1 MLRPSFP
8 APRRDAWLLIALAT
22 LAVVALLLGW
32 SRSSRGAPR
41 AQESPR
47 PKPVQKKAVQVAV
60 APAKLRLADVQQAKP
75 DASGRLV
82 AQVAGRALPLTIAP
96 TLQAG
101 VQTMLDRTQVPYGA
115 VVLLDPATGDVLA
128 MAEHRQA
135 GDPTGAIG
143 GLDQPATPA
152 ASVFKVV
159 TAAALLE
166 AGQGAQSTAC
176 SHGGRHGI
184 DPSHLKP
191 RAGDR
196 HCETLT
202 QAIARSSNAIFAR
215 QALDH
220 LSATALGQTASRF
233 GFNAAMAGDLVVQ
246 PSIFDAGKTPLD
258 LARAAPGFQGSTLSP
273 LHGALLAAAV
283 ANHGQAMQL
292 RLNSEHPP
300 VLGAQ
305 VLTPAQAD
313 ELAAMMAHTVTE
325 GTGRKAFGVRPK
337 VLQGVEVAGKT
348 GSLSGTD
355 PAVFR
360 HFSWFVGFAPVEQP
374 RFAVAALAINGP
386 QWKVKGAALARDAL
400 ALAFEQAPVPKPA
413 APTVVGQAAP

>member
-1 MLRPSFP
+1 
-8 APRRDAWLLIALAT
+8 
-22 LAVVALLLGW
+22 V
-32 SRSSRGAPR
+32 
-41 AQESPR
+41 
-47 PKPVQKKAVQVAV
+47 
-60 APAKLRLADVQQAKP
+60 ADVKQAKP
-75 DASGRLV
+75 DASGRWV
-82 AQVAGRALPLTIAP
+82 AQVAGRSLPLTIAP
-96 TLQAG
+96 SLQSA
-101 VQTMLDRTQVPYGA
+101 VQAMLDRTQVPYGA
-115 VVLLDPATGDVLA
+115 VVLLDPGTGDVLA

-184 DPSHLKP
+184 DASHLRA

-220 LSATALGQTASRF
+220 LSAAALGQTASRF
-233 GFNAAMAGDLVVQ
+233 GFNASVPGDLEVV
-246 PSIFDAGKTPLD
+246 PSKFEAGRTPLD
-258 LARAAPGFQGSTLSP
+258 LARVAPGFQGSTLSP

-292 RLNSEHPP
+292 RLTSEHPP
-300 VLGAQ
+300 VAGAQ
-305 VLTPAQAD
+305 VLPPAQAD

-325 GTGRKAFGVRPK
+325 GTGRKAFGARPK
-337 VLQGVEVAGKT
+337 SLRGVEVAGKT

-360 HFSWFVGFAPVEQP
+360 HFSWFVGFAPVERP

-400 ALAFEQAPVPKPA
+400 ALAFEQAP
-413 APTVVGQAAP
+413 APSTVAPPVVGLVAP